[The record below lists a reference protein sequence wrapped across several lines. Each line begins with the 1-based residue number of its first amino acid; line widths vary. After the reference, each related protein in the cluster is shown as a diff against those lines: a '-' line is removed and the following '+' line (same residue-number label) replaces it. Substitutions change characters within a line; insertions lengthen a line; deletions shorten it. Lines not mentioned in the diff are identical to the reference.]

1 MKHTPIFDSSKFK
14 TPSHY
19 SQGSEAY
26 SYDMHYVTPPR
37 NFTPSLYQY
46 ASTGKPPLN
55 SKFLP
60 LENTVPKNNKYPQTF
75 QNYDFDDQ
83 KSNFSQFYEK
93 NEKNNNSFERK
104 PIFEQNKTHV
114 TFATQLNTPGT
125 HTNYNY
131 TRKLSAGTGTGTNKT
146 ESIFIT
152 NCPDCHRF
160 INLLDGKSSKNQPL
174 EDYLKE
180 IMNSIPVKKDSSE
193 SFNALFEGKDA
204 HIEQKYGKYLKNSLS
219 KNSIFESP
227 IASRNILFSNKK
239 MSTTMNSFDY
249 YCGKSRQDDSFLS
262 VDRKK
267 EDKIQ
272 EMEQETREKN
282 ENYGKLN
289 ETVGDLMGE
298 IRIKD
303 EQIKRLSEMNRKL
316 MEDMNALMKI
326 RLL

>member
-1 MKHTPIFDSSKFK
+1 
-14 TPSHY
+14 
-19 SQGSEAY
+19 
-26 SYDMHYVTPPR
+26 
-37 NFTPSLYQY
+37 
-46 ASTGKPPLN
+46 
-55 SKFLP
+55 
-60 LENTVPKNNKYPQTF
+60 
-75 QNYDFDDQ
+75 
-83 KSNFSQFYEK
+83 
-93 NEKNNNSFERK
+93 
-104 PIFEQNKTHV
+104 
-114 TFATQLNTPGT
+114 
-125 HTNYNY
+125 
-131 TRKLSAGTGTGTNKT
+131 
-146 ESIFIT
+146 
-152 NCPDCHRF
+152 
-160 INLLDGKSSKNQPL
+160 
-174 EDYLKE
+174 
-180 IMNSIPVKKDSSE
+180 
-193 SFNALFEGKDA
+193 
-204 HIEQKYGKYLKNSLS
+204 
-219 KNSIFESP
+219 
-227 IASRNILFSNKK
+227 